1 MKLDTQKNKVT
12 DIGYMEGFTHMEAC
26 FYMSPGVNQKV
37 VEAVQEV
44 VQPFMLEDCRVGV
57 TLLPISGL
65 TFRILAHSTG
75 AIQEVINAVHQFVMT
90 TYHEED
96 AQFLRKY

>member
-1 MKLDTQKNKVT
+1 MR
-12 DIGYMEGFTHMEAC
+12 
-26 FYMSPGVNQKV
+26 
-37 VEAVQEV
+37 
-44 VQPFMLEDCRVGV
+44 EDCRVGV
-57 TLLPISGL
+57 TLLPTSGL

-75 AIQEVINAVHQFVMT
+75 TIQEVINAVHQFVMT